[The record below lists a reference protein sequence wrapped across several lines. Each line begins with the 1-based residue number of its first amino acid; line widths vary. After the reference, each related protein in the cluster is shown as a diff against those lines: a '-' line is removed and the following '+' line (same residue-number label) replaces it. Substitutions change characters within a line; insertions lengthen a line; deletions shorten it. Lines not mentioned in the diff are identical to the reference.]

1 MSLVS
6 TYLLA
11 ACLAWFR
18 GEPDPSAL
26 LHKHI
31 REGSLTGVSRAL
43 DSGAD
48 PNRTGADGRTAL
60 MVAAQAGDLE
70 FVSLL
75 LRSRARPDIRDAQGR
90 TALDYARLAGQEDAA
105 AALLTARAPADAAR
119 YPQRRPRLE
128 SRVFPT
134 APFPEREAACVASA
148 AMADIALARAC
159 PSGMVELTTSEEC
172 HCEKFMHG
180 ISCRRETRYAC
191 RLPRTHGG
199 IDLVYADPRGLAGN
213 APPAYRVRAPAF
225 VFDLRPVEKS
235 LPAGRGIELFLVLAR
250 SGAGA
255 AVLWETRLQP
265 KQNLYTVKPRGG
277 LAAAGDYVLAI
288 IEDDGSSRPRL
299 HWLGRLFTKS
309 GGPLR

>member
-26 LHKHI
+26 LHKHV
-31 REGSLTGVSRAL
+31 REGSLAGVTSAL

-48 PNRTGADGRTAL
+48 PNRIGPDGRTPL

-70 FVSLL
+70 FLTVL
-75 LRSRARPDIRDAQGR
+75 LRSRARADVRDAQGR
-90 TALDYARLAGQEDAA
+90 TALDHARLAGQEAA
-105 AALLTARAPADAAR
+105 AEALLGARAPADAAR
-119 YPQRRPRLE
+119 FPQLRPRLE

-159 PSGMVELTTSEEC
+159 PSGMVELTTLEDC

-191 RLPRTHGG
+191 RVPRTHGG

-213 APPAYRVRAPAF
+213 APPTYSVRAPAF
-225 VFDLRPVEKS
+225 VFDTGPIEKS
-235 LPAGRGIELFLVLAR
+235 LPAGRGAELFLVVAR
-250 SGAGA
+250 PGAGG
-255 AVLWETRLQP
+255 AVVWETRLRP
-265 KQNLYTVKPRGG
+265 KQNLYTVRPTRG
-277 LAAAGDYVLAI
+277 LAPAGDYVLAI
-288 IEDDGSSRPRL
+288 VEDDGSSRPRL

-309 GGPLR
+309 TGPQR